1 MVDISSATLP
11 DKLRH
16 NLANC
21 RKALGFTQEHL
32 AETLGVET
40 ETISRFERGV
50 SLPSLKTLEKLAGIL
65 GTTAS
70 NLLEEEMPR
79 LEEANQLV
87 AWLSPLSEQ
96 ERQTVLDVVVR
107 LCQHFARER

>member
-1 MVDISSATLP
+1 MAHTLSTNLS

-50 SLPSLKTLEKLAGIL
+50 SLPSLKTLEKLAGLL
-65 GTTAS
+65 GTTTS

-87 AWLSPLSEQ
+87 AWLSPLSEM
-96 ERQTVLDVVVR
+96 ERQAVLDVVAR